1 MTYYPHAGD
10 TDGIKDLGEEARA
23 LYQAQS
29 VLSEQVRRIETLI
42 GEARTALRPTFPTE
56 RQRELLGYAARN
68 IKDGTK
74 SKSHLGDPALDGD
87 YTVVV
92 DGARGWVSV
101 RDLAPTNPRN
111 GYRCWEFTE
120 DDVAAFAAILAEE
133 GLEMRDHWF
142 HQDGVSIVVRPV
154 P

>member
-1 MTYYPHAGD
+1 MTYFPHAGD
-10 TDGIKDLGEEARA
+10 TEEIKDLGSRARDIDSA
-23 LYQAQS
+23 IS
-29 VLSEQVRRIETLI
+29 VLRRTLAEVETQI
-42 GEARTALRPTFPTE
+42 GEARIALRPTFPTE

-92 DGARGWVSV
+92 DGARGWISV

-120 DDVAAFAAILAEE
+120 ADVAAFAAILVEE
-133 GLEMRDHWF
+133 GLDMVDHWF

-154 P
+154 A